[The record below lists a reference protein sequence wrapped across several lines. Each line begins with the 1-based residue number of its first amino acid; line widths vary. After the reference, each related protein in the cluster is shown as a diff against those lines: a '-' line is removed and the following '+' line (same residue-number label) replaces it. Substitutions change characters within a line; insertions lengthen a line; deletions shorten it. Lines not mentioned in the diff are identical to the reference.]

1 MKTRQVRGIYLWWR
15 RLKERLRRLGRRT
28 RAAPASRG
36 VITYSDQWRLTQ
48 RRRFALERLAELGV
62 NVTSSVGGGDYTLT
76 IPRAL
81 PPARYVEVGYLIAQ
95 LGDEFFPEECEPI
108 CDVPS
113 QVYPGR
119 QHRFPPVMFL
129 GLQAQG
135 LVFRVYPIEERH

>member
-1 MKTRQVRGIYLWWR
+1 MKTRQIGRLRRWWR
-15 RLKERLRRLGRRT
+15 RLKERLRQFGARPQGPHGAT
-28 RAAPASRG
+28 G
-36 VITYSDQWRLTQ
+36 IITYSDQWRLTP

-62 NVTSSVGGGDYTLT
+62 NVAPSVGGGDYTLT
-76 IPRAL
+76 VPHGL

-108 CDVPS
+108 SDVPS

-119 QHRFPPVMFL
+119 EHRLPPVVFV
-129 GLQAQG
+129 GEQGQG